1 MDRWPT
7 GAHGSTFGG
16 NPVACAAAL
25 ATLDVLDEEGCY
37 ERARR
42 ARRAGPWTRL
52 GAAAGHRPSSTC
64 AASAS

>member
-16 NPVACAAAL
+16 NPVSCAAAL

-37 ERARR
+37 DRARR
-42 ARRAGPWTRL
+42 LGRAGR
-52 GAAAGHRPSSTC
+52 GAPRRHAPARSTC